1 MEQELVNLRTK
12 AGQQLATVEDIS
24 QLEDFRIQ
32 FLGRKGQ
39 CSTIMKSLGK
49 VPIEDKPRLGQMANS
64 VKKEIESLYDE
75 KRQLLLSNT
84 ASSSSQNDSIDLTL
98 PGRKPETGKLH
109 PVTQIMNE
117 VCAIFESLGFSV
129 AEGPDVEHD
138 HYNFEALNIPAHHPA
153 RDMHDT
159 FYVSD
164 SILLRTHTSPM
175 QARIMETRQPPLRVI
190 APGKVYRCDSDITHT
205 PMFHQV
211 EGFLVDRDVSFAD
224 LKGVLTVFTQK
235 MFDKELELRFRPSF
249 FPFTE
254 PSAEVD
260 IACVICEGK
269 GCRVCKHTGW
279 LEILGSGMIDP
290 EVFKMVGYDPEVY
303 SGFAFGLG
311 IERIAMLKYGIDD
324 IRLYYEND
332 LRFLSQF

>member
-1 MEQELVNLRTK
+1 MEQELHRL
-12 AGQQLATVEDIS
+12 QQEAASSLAQIDDPA
-24 QLEDFRIQ
+24 QLEAFRVRY
-32 FLGRKGQ
+32 LGRKGGLL
-39 CSTIMKSLGK
+39 TGIMRQLGSAAAA
-49 VPIEDKPRLGQMANS
+49 DRPRLGQLANEI
-64 VKKEIESLYDE
+64 KQEIERQFEE
-75 KRQLLLSNT
+75 KKARITSQAVPVGEGVDLS
-84 ASSSSQNDSIDLTL
+84 L
-98 PGRKPETGKLH
+98 PGRFLPFGKLH
-109 PVTQIMNE
+109 PVTQVMEEI
-117 VCAIFESLGFSV
+117 CSIFEGLGFAV
-129 AEGPDVEHD
+129 AEGPDVETD
-138 HYNFEALNIPAHHPA
+138 HYNFEALNIPKHHPA

-159 FYVSD
+159 FYVTD

-175 QARIMETRQPPLRVI
+175 QARIMETQDPPLRYI

-211 EGFLVDRDVSFAD
+211 EGFLVDREVSFAD
-224 LKGVLTVFTQK
+224 LKGVLTSFTHK
-235 MFDKELELRFRPSF
+235 MFERELALRFRPSF

-269 GCRVCKHTGW
+269 GCRVCKRTGW
-279 LEILGSGMIDP
+279 LEILGSGLIDP
-290 EVFKMVGYDPEVY
+290 EVLKMVGYDPDVY

-311 IERIAMLKYGIDD
+311 VERIAMLKYGIDD